1 MGRGRG
7 GERVKGQAQDAYTD
21 DDVDDEV
28 DDDNERLVE
37 SKVDGMTEYKKKEK
51 KQQQIIDLFFF
62 PFCLFGFSLGGGGGE
77 DKEDRFTIWLQR

>member
-7 GERVKGQAQDAYTD
+7 GEGVKGQAHDAYTD

-37 SKVDGMTEYKKKEK
+37 SKVDGMTEYKKKK
-51 KQQQIIDLFFF
+51 TKQIIDLFFF
-62 PFCLFGFSLGGGGGE
+62 SFCLF
-77 DKEDRFTIWLQR
+77 